1 LKALASPSTVL
12 VFAVTRSGLRSP
24 FRSPIAM
31 LGATWTASR
40 CSSAGG
46 DGSFRPKTD
55 YGKTK
60 DPELPAYFF
69 SSVALGDLNGDGK
82 PDVTIGTDADS
93 VSVFIN
99 SGNGRLL
106 PRAGYR
112 TWATANG
119 LGPRCIATASS
130 TS

>member
-1 LKALASPSTVL
+1 
-12 VFAVTRSGLRSP
+12 
-24 FRSPIAM
+24 M

-69 SSVALGDLNGDGK
+69 SSVALGDLNGDRK
-82 PDVTIGTDADS
+82 LDIVNKFCVRRRSAQPDARMSAAMDAD
-93 VSVFIN
+93 
-99 SGNGRLL
+99 G
-106 PRAGYR
+106 
-112 TWATANG
+112 T
-119 LGPRCIATASS
+119 
-130 TS
+130 